1 MGILKKLVIFVVVVS
16 LPFFLSSLVYAT
28 YSINS
33 QGKLSERALGE
44 VLSKGNGDENNEDKD
59 EVTSSGKSNSEAADK
74 EKKDEQ
80 EDDEDGGD
88 DSDEPSDS
96 GNTEKERAEL
106 KFRTEGSESE
116 SKFRISAKNG
126 KIEIKA
132 KNVGDQLVAQE
143 SASESGE
150 QVEVETHENKFKI
163 KIKARGDELEIE
175 QKGIGALTHF
185 PISIGEENELIIT
198 TPAGTKVVTILPDQ
212 AVQHILQSNIM
223 DRVLAFRASLA
234 SPSPFSTPS
243 AEATA
248 SAEPTETPEAT
259 EEAELVSATPTAS
272 ITPAPSGESEETEE
286 IELIEA
292 DGILVYRIK
301 GAKDF
306 RLVGVVPVSA
316 AITAQVSAETGE
328 VLSVEQPW
336 YIRFLPFLFFNAT

>member
-223 DRVLAFRASLA
+223 DRVLAFRAAQA
-234 SPSPFSTPS
+234 SPSASPIVSPST
-243 AEATA
+243 EA
-248 SAEPTETPEAT
+248 SASAVPGTSPEASS
-259 EEAELVSATPTAS
+259 EAELESPEPVAS
-272 ITPAPSGESEETEE
+272 GVAEVEETEE
-286 IELIEA
+286 IELIEVEGTLA
-292 DGILVYRIK
+292 YKIK
-301 GAKDF
+301 GAKNF
-306 RLVGVVPVSA
+306 KLAGVVPVTA
-316 AITAQVSAETGE
+316 FITAQVSAETGE
-328 VLSVEQPW
+328 VISVEQPW
-336 YIRFLPFLFFNAT
+336 YIRFLPFLFFSEA